1 MKKLRWQIII
11 ILLTGL
17 IVGVLLISQKPGST
31 TTVSKPKAG
40 GEYTEAMVGSIQRL
54 NPLMDRYNQVDHDI
68 DRLLF
73 NGLIKFDSRGVPQG
87 DLAESWGITKDGLT
101 YNFALR
107 KDVTWHDGQPFN
119 ADDVLFTIDMIR
131 DPSSIMPSDLV
142 AFWNEVEVK
151 KLDDYNVQFVLPEAF
166 SPFLDYLSFGI
177 LPKHILGNST
187 FDQIVSSSFNLQP
200 VGTGPFKLDH
210 LVVTNSQITGIV
222 LTINDKFFGQKPYI
236 QKINFQFFINS
247 TAALQA
253 YDQGEVMGISQVP
266 TAILQKTLNESK
278 LSVYTGRLPEMSLV
292 FLNLNNT
299 DVDFF
304 QNADVRSALMIGLNR
319 QWIIDRILQGQA
331 MVANS
336 PIFPGTWA
344 YYDSGNVQYD
354 SDKAAKMLTDA
365 GYTFTGKDAT
375 IRAKDNKELAFT
387 LSYPDDEEHQKIAE
401 AIQRDWKAIGVGV
414 EIEPVGYE
422 DLLDNRLV
430 KHDYQAALVELN
442 FSRTPDPDPY
452 PFWDS
457 AQITGGQNYSQ
468 WDNRSASENIE
479 EARVSLE
486 FNERVRL
493 YHNFQVIFKKD
504 LPALP
509 LYYPVYNYAVDQLV
523 QGVSLGPL
531 FDPSDRFSNIENWYL
546 VTKRSADSAT
556 TTTEVP

>member
-1 MKKLRWQIII
+1 MKKLRLQIII

-17 IVGVLLISQKPGST
+17 IVGVLLISQKPGTSV
-31 TTVSKPKAG
+31 TVSKPKAG

-87 DLAESWGITKDGLT
+87 DLAQSWGITKDGLT

-107 KDVTWHDGQPFN
+107 TDVTWHDGQPFT

-131 DPSSIMPSDLV
+131 DPASIMPSDLV
-142 AFWNEVEVK
+142 AFWKEIEVK
-151 KLDDYNVQFVLPEAF
+151 KLDDHNIQFVLPEAF

-177 LPKHILGNST
+177 LPKHLLGNST

-200 VGTGPFKLDH
+200 VGTGPYKLDH
-210 LVVTNSQITGIV
+210 LVVSNSQITGAV
-222 LTINDKFFGQKPYI
+222 LTVNPQYFGQKPYI
-236 QKINFQFFINS
+236 QKINFQFYS
-247 TAALQA
+247 DASAAMQA
-253 YDQGEVMGISQVP
+253 YQQGEVMGISQVTTDILE
-266 TAILQKTLNESK
+266 TALNDSK
-278 LSVYTGRLPEMSLV
+278 LSMYTGRLPELSLI
-292 FLNLNNT
+292 FLNLNNN

-304 QNADVRSALMIGLNR
+304 QNADVRNALLVGLNR
-319 QWIIDRILQGQA
+319 QWIIDKVLKGQA
-331 MVANS
+331 MIANS

-344 YYDSGNVQYD
+344 YYDSGTIGYD
-354 SDKAAKMLTDA
+354 PDTAAKMLTDA
-365 GYTFTGKDAT
+365 GYTFTGADASV
-375 IRAKDNKELAFT
+375 RVKDNKEMTFT
-387 LSYPDDEEHQKIAE
+387 LLYPDDEQHQQIAE
-401 AIQRDWKAIGVGV
+401 AIQKNWKEIGVGV
-414 EIEPVGYE
+414 EIEAVSYD

-430 KHDYQAALVELN
+430 KHDFQAALVELN
-442 FSRTPDPDPY
+442 FTRTPDPDPY

-468 WDNRSASENIE
+468 WDNKSASETIE

-493 YHNFQVIFKKD
+493 YHNFQVIFRKE

-509 LYYPVYNYAVDQLV
+509 LYYPVYNYAVDSQV

-531 FDPSDRFSNIENWYL
+531 FDPSDRFSNIVNWYL
-546 VTKRSADSAT
+546 ITQRSSENGASAT
-556 TTTEVP
+556 ETP